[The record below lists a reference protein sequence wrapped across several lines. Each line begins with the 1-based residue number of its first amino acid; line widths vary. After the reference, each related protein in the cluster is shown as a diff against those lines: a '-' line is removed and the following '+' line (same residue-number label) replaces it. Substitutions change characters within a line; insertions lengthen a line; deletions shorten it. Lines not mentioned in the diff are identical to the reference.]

1 MFFLTKS
8 ILYCY
13 CDIFYLE
20 IVAYDIFYFEIVPCD
35 IFCFEI
41 VPRPSSTNI
50 RNYHYLWNTYVTI
63 FTNLRNTCRQQKVSD
78 DYEKELVRQ
87 EWQYEI

>member
-20 IVAYDIFYFEIVPCD
+20 IVAYDIFYFQIVPCD
-35 IFCFEI
+35 ILYFEI
-41 VPRPSSTNI
+41 VPRLSPSNI
-50 RNYHYLWNTYVTI
+50 RNYHYLWNIFVTI
-63 FTNLRNTCRQQKVSD
+63 FTIFATPVVSKK
-78 DYEKELVRQ
+78 YLMIMKKT
-87 EWQYEI
+87 